1 MALEPAP
8 LTSAIESYVAAVA
21 HATKTTTS
29 SRDREVFE
37 QLHADGERILNLVK
51 SGADSESLLYASGKH
66 QRIWNRMW
74 LEDPVYETP
83 WQLWR
88 TISDHVGNAI

>member
-8 LTSAIESYVAAVA
+8 LASAIEGYVAAVA
-21 HATKTTTS
+21 AAAKKTS
-29 SRDREVFE
+29 SARDREVFE
-37 QLHADGERILNLVK
+37 QLHADGERILSLDK
-51 SGADSESLLYASGKH
+51 SGADAVSLLDATGRH

-74 LEDPVYETP
+74 LEDPVYEKP